1 MDTPHGT
8 EHDPGMLYRHE
19 PPSADGRAD
28 RYGRTPRIDLYAV
41 ATDQGGPSNRP
52 GPPSYS
58 SLQTFAAPA
67 QIAQFLEHLESGS
80 AVIRGAAGVDMSKD
94 HKEVLTCPTPRPR
107 LALSW

>member
-1 MDTPHGT
+1 MWSPRPDV
-8 EHDPGMLYRHE
+8 M
-19 PPSADGRAD
+19 AGRS
-28 RYGRTPRIDLYAV
+28 V
-41 ATDQGGPSNRP
+41 ANRP
-52 GPPSYS
+52 PPAAPRSPSYS

-67 QIAQFLEHLESGS
+67 QIAQFLERLESAS

>member
-1 MDTPHGT
+1 M
-8 EHDPGMLYRHE
+8 
-19 PPSADGRAD
+19 SAALTDAGR
-28 RYGRTPRIDLYAV
+28 RWE
-41 ATDQGGPSNRP
+41 RP
-52 GPPSYS
+52 GAPSYS